1 MLKQSVNEPRESNGY
16 HGDESS
22 RCAITL
28 NDYGLILY
36 CDAAVER
43 MFGYHC
49 SDLTGTHISVLLPE
63 LARTELI
70 SGVNID
76 SRLAFLCR
84 CGKVF
89 NAAQEDGKLFPA
101 KLSITKIGDTDSR
114 KILLNIFDSRSREH
128 ANAVDGL

>member
-1 MLKQSVNEPRESNGY
+1 MLMQSVNEPRESNGF

-36 CDAAVER
+36 CDVAVER
-43 MFGYHC
+43 MFGYRC

-63 LARTELI
+63 LAHTELT

-84 CGKVF
+84 CGKIF
-89 NAAQEDGKLFPA
+89 NAAQEDGALFPV

-114 KILLNIFDSRSREH
+114 KILLNIFDSRSRETC
-128 ANAVDGL
+128 